1 MDSFKTVK
9 GYGEDEFIEKKS
21 RFIGQCRPVKNQDD
35 ALAFIAEMREV
46 HPHGTITYAYVLRE
60 ENTMRYSDGGEPSGT
75 AGVPIL
81 EVIKKEGLTDVCVV
95 VTRYYG
101 GIQLGAGGLVRA
113 FSKGAKIAVD
123 AAKPAMNVYCS
134 QYLIRCDYTT
144 YGKLEYVI
152 NAEGHIL
159 KETAFE
165 NDVCMTVAVENGR
178 EGSFLKTVTDTSGG
192 SATVN
197 EIPGEYIA
205 KEL

>member
-1 MDSFKTVK
+1 MENFKTVK
-9 GYGEDEFIEKKS
+9 DYGEDEFIEKKS

-35 ALAFIAEMREV
+35 ALSFISEMKEV
-46 HPHGTITYAYVLRE
+46 HPHGTNAYAYILRE
-60 ENTMRYSDGGEPSGT
+60 DNTMRYSDAGEPSGT

-113 FSKGAKIAVD
+113 YGKGAKFAVN
-123 AAKPAMNVYCS
+123 AAKPAMKIYCS
-134 QYLIRCDYTT
+134 QFLIRCDYTT

-152 NAEGHIL
+152 NAEGYLL
-159 KETAFE
+159 KDCAFE
-165 NDVCMTVAVENGR
+165 NDVCLTVAVESGR
-178 EGSFLKTVTDTSGG
+178 EEAFLKTVSYTSGG
-192 SATVN
+192 SAQAN
-197 EIPGEYIA
+197 ELPGEYIA

>member
-1 MDSFKTVK
+1 MESFKTVK

-21 RFIGQCRPVKNQDD
+21 RFIGRCRPVKNQDD

-134 QYLIRCDYTT
+134 QFLIRCDYPT

-152 NAEGHIL
+152 NAEEHIL

-178 EGSFLKTVTDTSGG
+178 EESFLKSVTDTSGG
-192 SATVN
+192 NAVIN
-197 EIPGEYIA
+197 ELPGEYIA

>member
-9 GYGEDEFIEKKS
+9 GYGEDEFTEKKS

-35 ALAFIAEMREV
+35 ALAFISEMREV

-165 NDVCMTVAVENGR
+165 NDVCMTVAVESGR
-178 EGSFLKTVTDTSGG
+178 EESFLKTVTDTSGA

>member
-1 MDSFKTVK
+1 MESYKTAK

-21 RFIGQCRPVKNQDD
+21 RFIGQCRPVKNLDD
-35 ALAFIAEMREV
+35 ALAFIAEVREV
-46 HPHGTITYAYVLRE
+46 HPHGTNAYAYVLRDD
-60 ENTMRYSDGGEPSGT
+60 NTMRYSDAGEPSGT

-81 EVIKKEGLTDVCVV
+81 EVIKKEGLTNVCVV

-113 FSKGAKIAVD
+113 FSKSAKIAVD

-134 QYLIRCDYTT
+134 QFLIRTDYST
-144 YGKLEYVI
+144 YGKIEYIV
-152 NAEGHIL
+152 NAGGYIL

-165 NDVCMTVAVENGR
+165 NDVCMTVAVEHGQE
-178 EGSFLKTVTDTSGG
+178 EGFLKAVTDTSGG
-192 SATVN
+192 SATIN
-197 EIPGEYIA
+197 ELPGEYIA